1 MTTWALLA
9 PGPSATVEQ
18 AELVRSA
25 GIPLGAVSNGFELAP
40 WAEFLAA
47 SDGSWWRRHPHAAE
61 FQGEKFCMCEL
72 RDAQRVMI
80 PTVGSVC
87 NSGVLGLEV
96 AKKKGAT
103 RILLIGFDMHGS
115 HFFGKYT
122 NGLRNTTPTQR
133 EQHKKQFREWGRS
146 NKAVDVINCTP
157 KSALEC
163 FPVARLEEVIE
174 TSILEP
180 AADQAG
186 SGGTVCAG
194 VAA

>member
-1 MTTWALLA
+1 MSTMALLA

-18 AELVRSA
+18 AEMVRSA
-25 GIPLGAVSNGFELAP
+25 GIPLGVVSNAYQLAP

-47 SDGSWWRRHPHAAE
+47 SDASWWRRHPDAVK
-61 FQGEKFCMCEL
+61 FKGDKFCMGET

-146 NKAVDVINCTP
+146 NKSVEVINCTP

-163 FPVARLEEVIE
+163 FPVARLEECCDLQSCE
-174 TSILEP
+174 R
-180 AADQAG
+180 G
-186 SGGTVCAG
+186 
-194 VAA
+194 